1 MIAAAEDEET
11 EEEDE
16 EDEDEEAREVE
27 PGDERQAYA
36 ATYARWRS
44 ALREATSMDMLS
56 RGGNTC

>member
-36 ATYARWRS
+36 RWRS
-44 ALREATSMDMLS
+44 ALREATSMDILFAGKLRMYE
-56 RGGNTC
+56 